1 MNAHGAASMTVT
13 CHDVSPKPTGFDGIF
28 DGIKDFEVASAPVHR
43 GVQRRVNYRVGT
55 STAIYSYGP
64 YGELN
69 TTSGQRFRYTGQ
81 QLIGGLGL
89 YYYKARFYSPTLG
102 RFLQTDPIGTAD
114 DLNLYAYVVNNP
126 VNANDPEGL
135 FVTQLAG
142 GFFNASVGALVTYS
156 TGGGTWQQYLRNA
169 AVDFG
174 VGALSSGVAGLSKVA
189 TLARVAGYTNTAAAK
204 AVTAAGGEVYKGIA
218 DGKSAGEYGVSASIA
233 GVLNSTGVV
242 GKTAGWLANRV
253 GAVSDGFTP
262 NPSVAALLQPKAIEA
277 TNPAAAAGIRETLG
291 FLPNYGLGVGAAKL
305 SGAFGSPPVQ
315 ATSSTS
321 VGGK

>member
-1 MNAHGAASMTVT
+1 MTVT

-43 GVQRRVNYRVGT
+43 GVQRRVNYRV
-55 STAIYSYGP
+55 
-64 YGELN
+64 
-69 TTSGQRFRYTGQ
+69 
-81 QLIGGLGL
+81 
-89 YYYKARFYSPTLG
+89 
-102 RFLQTDPIGTAD
+102 D
-114 DLNLYAYVVNNP
+114 
-126 VNANDPEGL
+126 ANDPEGL

-291 FLPNYGLGVGAAKL
+291 FLPNYGLGVGAAKRFSAVRWGIVGNIIWAWVL
-305 SGAFGSPPVQ
+305 TIPLTFLFSGMLMEAYKLLG
-315 ATSSTS
+315 
-321 VGGK
+321 